1 MKINQGKFL
10 YPRFAVQ
17 QSALHRDVGAAK
29 LANAQSYG
37 RQTNQNDDLV
47 ELHGQTAPD
56 GHRLVTP
63 RALREQVLET
73 RGFRG
78 TKPSRSRLLADM
90 LGQLESSL
98 SNPEAAALYARAERL
113 SGEDGAE
120 PFLAAL
126 VHNAVGK
133 KMAELRPELSR
144 EQLARE
150 AEHDPKLQKLMS
162 LSDSA
167 RAYLKAV
174 KKDPSETSES
184 AEDPWKKVAEEQ
196 IKRLKEAHATML
208 KIAEIY
214 ASIADE
220 RIKTAAQIHQI
231 TAEAARAVSEM
242 QQNSFRQS
250 LLSSQKRH
258 LEYLK
263 MLNEG

>member
-17 QSALHRDVGAAK
+17 QSALQRDVGAAK

-37 RQTNQNDDLV
+37 RQTNRSEDLV
-47 ELHGQTAPD
+47 ELHQATSPEV
-56 GHRLVTP
+56 HLTP
-63 RALREQVLET
+63 RALREQSLET
-73 RGFRG
+73 RGFRSAG
-78 TKPSRSRLLADM
+78 LSRSRLLAD
-90 LGQLESSL
+90 LLDKLESGL
-98 SNPEAAALYARAERL
+98 SNPEAAALYARAEKL
-113 SGEDGAE
+113 SGDSGAE

-126 VHNAVGK
+126 VHNAVGEK
-133 KMAELRPELSR
+133 LAQFRPGMSR
-144 EQLARE
+144 EQLAQE
-150 AEHDPKLQKLMS
+150 AEQDPEVKKLMS

-174 KKDPSETSES
+174 KKNPSETSAS
-184 AEDPWKKVAEEQ
+184 DEDPWKKSAEEQ
-196 IKRLKEAHATML
+196 IKRLKETHATML
-208 KIAEIY
+208 KITEIY
-214 ASIADE
+214 ASMADE